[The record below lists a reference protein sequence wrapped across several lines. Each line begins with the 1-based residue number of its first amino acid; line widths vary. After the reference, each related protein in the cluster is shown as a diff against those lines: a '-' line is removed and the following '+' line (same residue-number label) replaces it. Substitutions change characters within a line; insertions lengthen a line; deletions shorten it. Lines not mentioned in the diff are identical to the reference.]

1 MSQSQSQPQPIV
13 SLEQARQLV
22 SLLEQDD
29 VAEANRQTEAL
40 LRQQDNLVYQQ
51 VGVLTRQ
58 LHDTVSQFKEDI
70 GSSGVT
76 GQEITDIRA
85 RLHHVVELMEKSAN
99 ESLAAVEE
107 SAPLAKGIVD
117 GADSIGEGWDRFRNR
132 ELDLEQFRELS
143 DEIAEFMS
151 LAAINSEKI
160 HARLN
165 EVMMAQSFQDL
176 SGQIIHRVVD
186 VIGKV
191 EDSLVELIQL
201 SSNGEDPQDQ
211 REAHGPTVPG
221 LKDSDVVR
229 SQDEVDDLLSNL
241 GF

>member
-85 RLHHVVELMEKSAN
+85 RL
-99 ESLAAVEE
+99 
-107 SAPLAKGIVD
+107 
-117 GADSIGEGWDRFRNR
+117 
-132 ELDLEQFRELS
+132 
-143 DEIAEFMS
+143 
-151 LAAINSEKI
+151 
-160 HARLN
+160 
-165 EVMMAQSFQDL
+165 
-176 SGQIIHRVVD
+176 
-186 VIGKV
+186 
-191 EDSLVELIQL
+191 
-201 SSNGEDPQDQ
+201 
-211 REAHGPTVPG
+211 
-221 LKDSDVVR
+221 
-229 SQDEVDDLLSNL
+229 
-241 GF
+241 